1 MRTERD
7 SMGEVQVPEDAYYG
21 ASTQRAVD
29 NFPISDLRFGRR
41 LVQALGMIKSAAAS
55 VNAESGL
62 VPAEKAEA
70 IVSASEEVVAGVH
83 DAQFVV
89 DLFQTGSGTSSNMNA
104 NEVIANR
111 ALELLGR
118 SKGDYDYL
126 HPINHVNMSQSTNDV
141 YPTALRVATE

>member
-89 DLFQTGSGTSSNMNA
+89 DLFQTG
-104 NEVIANR
+104 
-111 ALELLGR
+111 
-118 SKGDYDYL
+118 
-126 HPINHVNMSQSTNDV
+126 
-141 YPTALRVATE
+141 